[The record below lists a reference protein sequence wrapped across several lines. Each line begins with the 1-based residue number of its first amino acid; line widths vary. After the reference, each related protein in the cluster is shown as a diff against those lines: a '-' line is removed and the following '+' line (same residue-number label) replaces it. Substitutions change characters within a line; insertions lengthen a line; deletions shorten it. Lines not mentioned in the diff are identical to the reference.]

1 MTTTRKR
8 TIRASFA
15 LRPAFDRR
23 YQYQVSHVRSR
34 RIIRVHPR
42 SPRSKTSHRGWSAQK
57 AKRAS
62 SSGSS
67 CAFRQVFG
75 PFGGPRSPLAP
86 PGRHPT
92 LTPAARARP
101 VAHSRVHRAHARSP
115 APPLATMAA
124 TPSRPRDPSRR
135 AAFPPTRPPPRSS
148 AAVAAR
154 PRAGSAPSR
163 RRPAP
168 PRAPPPPPARPRPRP
183 RRGRAAGSAGVSSRP
198 TTPTR
203 SPAAARGGTRW
214 SCTP

>member
-86 PGRHPT
+86 LGGIPRAHPRRAPGPSR
-92 LTPAARARP
+92 TPASTEPTRARP
-101 VAHSRVHRAHARSP
+101 
-115 APPLATMAA
+115 PPLATMAA
-124 TPSRPRDPSRR
+124 TPLASARPVAPRGVPAHAPAAAIIGGGRR
-135 AAFPPTRPPPRSS
+135 APARGFRPS
-148 AAVAAR
+148 
-154 PRAGSAPSR
+154 SR

-168 PRAPPPPPARPRPRP
+168 LARRHLLPRARAPPPPRPPPRVPPAPPRA
-183 RRGRAAGSAGVSSRP
+183 RRR
-198 TTPTR
+198 PTR